1 MMLRQLLVM
10 VHHVSTML
18 LFVDTRITGIAMS
31 RGVKSAPLPE
41 PRVAPL
47 QARARERYDVILTTA
62 QAEIAEKGLD
72 ALTMYSIARRAG
84 ITPTSI
90 YRYFESVEQILIAVT
105 SLIFTDLEAQITKL
119 AESSHSANELI
130 EAFENGLRE
139 SWKAFSRN
147 PVAHG
152 LWAASKYLPQ
162 LRTIDESLNQRV
174 VSLMCRRFED
184 LVPNADANAISRV
197 LTLLIGLSTPTFAL
211 AARQPR
217 RAQSELIDEFIEMAA
232 ARLKQVVGG

>member
-1 MMLRQLLVM
+1 
-10 VHHVSTML
+10 ML
-18 LFVDTRITGIAMS
+18 LFVDARITGIVMP
-31 RGVKSAPLPE
+31 RGVKSLPRPE

-47 QARARERYDVILTTA
+47 QARARERYDVILAAA
-62 QAEIAEKGLD
+62 QAEIGEKGFD

-90 YRYFESVEQILIAVT
+90 YRYFESVEQVLIAVT
-105 SLIFTDLEAQITKL
+105 ALIFENLEAQIAQL
-119 AESSHSANELI
+119 VDASHSADELI

-147 PVAHG
+147 PVAQG

-174 VSLMCRRFED
+174 VSLMCRRFDD
-184 LVPNADANAISRV
+184 LAPNADASAVARL
-197 LTLLIGLSTPTFAL
+197 LTLLVGLSTPTFAL

-217 RAQSELIDEFIEMAA
+217 RAQSALIDEFIAMAA
-232 ARLKQVVGG
+232 ARLKQVVGR